1 MKAIVYR
8 GWSRAMAALSMLLL
22 VSLLG
27 ACGGGSG
34 GSSGTGNASIAPS
47 TLAQA
52 SDIVRQN
59 SQPGVT
65 PFIGFVPF
73 AGSSL
78 ANLAAAQFVITPKP
92 GSASKPVD
100 VTYSVDALRQ
110 RGHLKPDGS
119 QLTVPVFGLYAGY
132 PNHLVITLEFTD
144 ASRQSFDVDIATASY
159 LDRNGVYDRPT
170 ILTKR
175 EAGSELGFDF
185 FALKSGVGTPLV
197 LDSDGE
203 IRWVGVG
210 LTNSI
215 SSTFKNNG
223 FVIGD
228 PGSSAFSRLELDGT
242 ITLGAL
248 VSSRYSSFHHNI
260 EPGKFHLIA
269 NVDAPSN
276 LESIAIEFGSD
287 GQVLKEWDFAAL
299 ISDHM
304 RSQGDDPSN
313 FVRPGFDWFHIN
325 AATYD
330 PTDDSLIASSRENFV
345 VKVDYST
352 GRIIWIFGDP
362 TKYWHTFPSLR
373 AKAITIQGGGLYP
386 IGQHATSI
394 TADGQLM
401 LFNNGLGSMNQP
413 EGVAAGD
420 TRSYSAISVY
430 SINTAQR
437 TAIEVWRFD
446 FGQTVFSDICSSAYE
461 TADKSVLVDLA
472 AAEGRTVARLI
483 GLDSKHQTVFD
494 FQYPTSPCATSWNAV
509 PVPFEAMHFE

>member
-1 MKAIVYR
+1 MTANVHR
-8 GWSRAMAALSMLLL
+8 GRRRAVAALSTLVL
-22 VSLLG
+22 VSLLC
-27 ACGGGSG
+27 ACGGGG
-34 GSSGTGNASIAPS
+34 NSGTDSASIAPS

-52 SDIVRQN
+52 SNVVRGD

-65 PFIGFVPF
+65 PFIGFVSF
-73 AGSSL
+73 TGSSL
-78 ANLAAAQFVITPKP
+78 ASLAAAEFVITPKP

-132 PNHLVITLEFTD
+132 ANRLVLTLQFTD

-159 LDRNGVYDRPT
+159 SDPNGIYDRPT
-170 ILTKR
+170 ILKKR
-175 EAGSELGFDF
+175 EAGSDLGFDF
-185 FALKSGVGTPLV
+185 FALKSGLGTPLV
-197 LDSDGE
+197 LDTDGE

-215 SSTFKNNG
+215 SSTFNRNG

-228 PGSSAFSRLELDGT
+228 QVSNAFWRMELDGT
-242 ITLGAL
+242 ITPGVLA
-248 VSSRYSSFHHNI
+248 SSRYSSFHHNI
-260 EPGKFHLIA
+260 EAGKIHLIA

-276 LESIAIEFGSD
+276 LESIAIEFGGD

-304 RSQGDDPSN
+304 RSQGDDPSR
-313 FVRPGFDWFHIN
+313 FVRPGVDWFHMN
-325 AATYD
+325 AATFD
-330 PTDDSLIASSRENFV
+330 PTDDSLIASSREDFV
-345 VKVDYST
+345 IKVDYST

-362 TKYWHTFPSLR
+362 TKYWYTFPSLR
-373 AKAITIQGGGLYP
+373 AKAIAIQGDGLYP

-401 LFNNGLGSMNQP
+401 LFDNGLGSMNQP
-413 EGVAAGD
+413 EGVAAGV
-420 TRSYSAISVY
+420 TRSYSTVSVY
-430 SINTAQR
+430 SIDTAQR
-437 TAIEVWRFD
+437 TASEVWRYD
-446 FGQTVFSDICSSAYE
+446 FGQTVLSDICSSAYE
-461 TADKSVLVDLA
+461 TAGKSVLVDLA
-472 AAEGRTVARLI
+472 AAEGRQVARLI

-509 PVPFEAMHFE
+509 TVPFEAMRFE